1 MTPIRILAG
10 QPTVQNVPV
19 QPTVPSIAL
28 STKYTIYI
36 HKDHLVEIT
45 PDLYILFLLISEKE
59 PIVGGN
65 PE

>member
-10 QPTVQNVPV
+10 QPTVQDVSV
-19 QPTVPSIAL
+19 QSKSQSIAL

-45 PDLYILFLLISEKE
+45 PDLYILFLLIREEE
-59 PIVGGN
+59 PIVAGN
-65 PE
+65 KE